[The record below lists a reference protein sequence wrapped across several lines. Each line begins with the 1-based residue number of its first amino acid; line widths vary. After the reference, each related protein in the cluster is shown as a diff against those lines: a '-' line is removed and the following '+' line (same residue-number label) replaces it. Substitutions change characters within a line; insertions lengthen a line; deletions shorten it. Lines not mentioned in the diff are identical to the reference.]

1 MREDGASSEQVPQKH
16 VAGARSRLASPAAA
30 TALAVLVLLLAAA
43 VIPLS
48 VLARQNVLANTT
60 QLITGLLIGVVGFI
74 VARRQPG
81 NPIGWLLLAAL
92 AGVVLSLD
100 AGLYAGLVYRVG
112 YRLPFGP
119 VAVLLELTYI
129 PVLFVA
135 LPPVFLLFP
144 DGALPS
150 PRWRWVLRSY
160 LALAIALVGA
170 AYAAVASLIA
180 AHGIQVDASGGLVAL
195 EYPPRSMAWVSK
207 IDTFQFLLLA
217 FWALFA
223 GRLVLSWR
231 RASGDRRQQ
240 LKWLMSG
247 SAVAVACAI
256 IGNLVPALDPPATPV
271 GVGVVLPACLGVA
284 ILKYRLY
291 DIDRIISRTLAYTIV
306 TGLLV
311 GVYAGLVL
319 LATRVL
325 SFHTPVA
332 VAASTLA
339 AAALFNPLRKRVQLV
354 VDRRFNRARYD
365 ADQTVAAFA
374 ARLKDAVDLDAAQA
388 DLASVVQ
395 RALEPAHVSVW
406 TNNPSNAGP
415 SHCGPGREP
424 DDPGRTAH
432 LSM

>member
-1 MREDGASSEQVPQKH
+1 VLDTLQAPS
-16 VAGARSRLASPAAA
+16 LA
-30 TALAVLVLLLAAA
+30 
-43 VIPLS
+43 
-48 VLARQNVLANTT
+48 
-60 QLITGLLIGVVGFI
+60 
-74 VARRQPG
+74 
-81 NPIGWLLLAAL
+81 
-92 AGVVLSLD
+92 
-100 AGLYAGLVYRVG
+100 
-112 YRLPFGP
+112 
-119 VAVLLELTYI
+119 
-129 PVLFVA
+129 LF
-135 LPPVFLLFP
+135 PPVILLFP
-144 DGALPS
+144 DGRLTS
-150 PRWRWVLRSY
+150 RRWRRVLWIY
-160 LALAIALVGA
+160 AALTAYVTAVTVAPAI
-170 AYAAVASLIA
+170 AAVAGHDIHVDTNGNLTNTGQLGGWLANPPAWLI
-180 AHGIQVDASGGLVAL
+180 VPVLVAIVVIGL
-195 EYPPRSMAWVSK
+195 SFVAH
-207 IDTFQFLLLA
+207 Q
-217 FWALFA
+217 
-223 GRLVLSWR
+223 VLSWR
-231 RASGDRRQQ
+231 HAAGERRQQ
-240 LKWLMSG
+240 LKWLASG
-247 SAVAVACAI
+247 AAIAVFSILLAVLL
-256 IGNLVPALDPPATPV
+256 GSPVPLVGLAALPAGI
-271 GVGVVLPACLGVA
+271 GVG

-325 SFHTPVA
+325 SFHTPIA

-339 AAALFNPLRKRVQLV
+339 AAALFNPLRQRVQLV